1 MAATEPSPAYWG
13 DKPNHLI
20 LDSTELSGYGCENEL
35 WPLENDKHGDFTGE
49 DDDFLPMDWEVY
61 DFLRQTHRMVG

>member
-35 WPLENDKHGDFTGE
+35 WPLENDENGDFTGE
-49 DDDFLPMDWEVY
+49 DDDV
-61 DFLRQTHRMVG
+61 

>member
-35 WPLENDKHGDFTGE
+35 WPLENDENGDFTGE
-49 DDDFLPMDWEVY
+49 DDDVY
-61 DFLRQTHRMVG
+61 PWIWRYTIF